1 MLGEGICDNLREKQ
15 IEVSLDSIIIIS
27 GVLKAIQLIVVW
39 LLIEAPRFYMSSFV
53 PYFDLCLLSGV

>member
-15 IEVSLDSIIIIS
+15 IEVSTDSIIIIS

-39 LLIEAPRFYMSSFV
+39 LLKEAPRFYMSSFV
-53 PYFDLCLLSGV
+53 PYFDLCLLSAV